1 MRIQPN
7 PHRIFAR
14 AEHINIA
21 DTIESGELVANLE
34 QSVIA
39 GKKLIER
46 SIRRN
51 EVHDH
56 RDVGRL
62 LFRCHADP
70 LHIRR
75 EHGNGDG
82 DAVLDQY
89 LRRIQICSKLERDA
103 QRHVAVTRALRG
115 HVEHVLDAIDLLL
128 DRRRNC
134 FRYDFRVRA
143 GIAGCDLN
151 SWRRDIGILRDG
163 QCRKRDQADERD
175 DNADHAGE
183 NWPVDEKVRKIHVDC
198 RCPCPVIFRFAIQRR
213 FSLCPFRWQE
223 PLQAQA

>member
-1 MRIQPN
+1 MRIEPN

-14 AEHINIA
+14 AEDIDVAHA
-21 DTIESGELVANLE
+21 IEPRELVANLK
-34 QSVIA
+34 QSVIT

-62 LFRCHADP
+62 LFRRHADP
-70 LHIRR
+70 LHIGRK
-75 EHGNGDG
+75 HGNRDR
-82 DAVLDQY
+82 DPILHQH
-89 LRRIQICSKLERDA
+89 LCRIEIGAELERDA
-103 QRHVAVTRALRG
+103 QSHVAVTRALRG

-143 GIAGCDLN
+143 GIAGCDLDG
-151 SWRRDIGILRDG
+151 WWRDIGILRDG
-163 QCRKRDQADERD
+163 QR
-175 DNADHAGE
+175 
-183 NWPVDEKVRKIHVDC
+183 
-198 RCPCPVIFRFAIQRR
+198 
-213 FSLCPFRWQE
+213 
-223 PLQAQA
+223 

>member
-14 AEHINIA
+14 AEDIDVAHA
-21 DTIESGELVANLE
+21 VEPRELVANLK

-56 RDVGRL
+56 RNVGG
-62 LFRCHADP
+62 LFFRRHADP

-82 DAVLDQY
+82 DAVLHQY
-89 LRRIQICSKLERDA
+89 LRRIKIGAELERNA

-115 HVEHVLDAIDLLL
+115 HVEHVLDAIDLLF
-128 DRRRNC
+128 DRCCYR

-143 GIAGCDLN
+143 RIAGCDLD

-163 QCRKRDQADERD
+163 QR
-175 DNADHAGE
+175 
-183 NWPVDEKVRKIHVDC
+183 
-198 RCPCPVIFRFAIQRR
+198 
-213 FSLCPFRWQE
+213 
-223 PLQAQA
+223 